1 MIEVFRYVTESGREP
16 VTEWLQSLQ
25 DKRAQAKIR
34 VRLKRLEAGMFGDCE
49 PVGDGVLELRE
60 HLGAGYRVYFGRH
73 GKAVVILLCG
83 GSKKMKAAV
92 AHHAREVAELRAD
105 RELAVEYLKAAMESL
120 DDPDD
125 RAAGLLALRTIAEA
139 YGGLGAVAAEAGI
152 SRESLYRAL
161 SAKGNPTLKTILAV
175 LKAVGM
181 RLSVEPDERLAA

>member
-1 MIEVFRYVTESGREP
+1 MIEVFRYLTESGHEP

-83 GSKKMKAAV
+83 GSKKTQPSDIRTAK
-92 AHHAREVAELRAD
+92 LYWAD
-105 RELAVEYLKAAMESL
+105 WKR
-120 DDPDD
+120 
-125 RAAGLLALRTIAEA
+125 RQT
-139 YGGLGAVAAEAGI
+139 
-152 SRESLYRAL
+152 
-161 SAKGNPTLKTILAV
+161 
-175 LKAVGM
+175 
-181 RLSVEPDERLAA
+181 